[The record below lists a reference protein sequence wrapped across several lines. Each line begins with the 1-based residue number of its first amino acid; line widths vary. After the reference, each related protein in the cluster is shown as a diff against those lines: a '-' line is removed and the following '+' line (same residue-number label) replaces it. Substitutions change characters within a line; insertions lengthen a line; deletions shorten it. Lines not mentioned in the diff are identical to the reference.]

1 MKSYIKY
8 IVYGA
13 LAVFILLV
21 AVATYIGLFYTVDNY
36 IDSKIDQ
43 AISKQELVQGSFEQD
58 SNIHDVIIVKE
69 ILTKNLEPYTVI
81 IRSQQHYDEC
91 RLSVSESTQIAHAI
105 RDYMANVTFDNKDA
119 SDFKKITDHIKG
131 IANKYNIKVYDVRFT
146 QPNKRDLWYKYAE

>member
-36 IDSKIDQ
+36 IDGKIDQ
-43 AISKQELVQGSFEQD
+43 AISKQALVQD

-81 IRSQQHYDEC
+81 VRSQQHYDEC

-105 RDYMANVTFDNKDA
+105 RDYMANVTFDNKDKNG
-119 SDFKKITDHIKG
+119 FKQITDHIKG

-146 QPNKRDLWYKYAE
+146 QPNKRDLWYKYEE

>member
-8 IVYGA
+8 IVYGV

-21 AVATYIGLFYTVDNY
+21 TVATYIGLFYAVDNY
-36 IDSKIDQ
+36 IDGKIDQ
-43 AISKQELVQGSFEQD
+43 AISKQELVQD
-58 SNIHDVIIVKE
+58 SIEESNVHDVIIVKD

-81 IRSQQHYDEC
+81 VRSQQHYDEC
-91 RLSVSESTQIAHAI
+91 RLSVSESTQIAHDI

-131 IANKYNIKVYDVRFT
+131 IANKYSIKVYDVRFT
-146 QPNKRDLWYKYAE
+146 QPNKRDLWYKYEE

>member
-21 AVATYIGLFYTVDNY
+21 AVATYIGLFYAFDNY
-36 IDSKIDQ
+36 IDDKIDQ
-43 AISKQELVQGSFEQD
+43 AVAKQEVVMDD
-58 SNIHDVIIVKE
+58 SNIHDVIIVKD

-81 IRSQQHYDEC
+81 VRSQQHYDEC
-91 RLSVSESTQIAHAI
+91 RLSVSESTQIAHDI
-105 RDYMANVTFDNKDA
+105 RDYMANVTFDNIDKNG
-119 SDFKKITDHIKG
+119 FKQITDHIKG

-146 QPNKRDLWYKYAE
+146 QQNKRDIFYKYIEE

>member
-21 AVATYIGLFYTVDNY
+21 AVATYIGLFYAFDNY
-36 IDSKIDQ
+36 IDDKIDQ
-43 AISKQELVQGSFEQD
+43 AVAKQEVVMDD
-58 SNIHDVIIVKE
+58 SNIHDVIIVKD

-81 IRSQQHYDEC
+81 VRSQQHYDEC
-91 RLSVSESTQIAHAI
+91 RLSVSESTQIAHDI
-105 RDYMANVTFDNKDA
+105 RDYMANMTFDNIDKN
-119 SDFKKITDHIKG
+119 DFKQITDHIKG

-146 QPNKRDLWYKYAE
+146 QQNKRDIFYKYIEE

>member
-36 IDSKIDQ
+36 IDGKIDQ
-43 AISKQELVQGSFEQD
+43 AISKQELVQD

-81 IRSQQHYDEC
+81 VRSQQHYDEC

-105 RDYMANVTFDNKDA
+105 RDYMANVTFDNKDKNG
-119 SDFKKITDHIKG
+119 FKQITDHIKG

-146 QPNKRDLWYKYAE
+146 QPNKRDLWYKYEE

>member
-1 MKSYIKY
+1 MKSGIKY

-13 LAVFILLV
+13 LGVFILLV

-43 AISKQELVQGSFEQD
+43 AISKQELVQD
-58 SNIHDVIIVKE
+58 SNVHDVIIVKE
-69 ILTKNLEPYTVI
+69 ILLKNFETYTVI
-81 IRSQQHYDEC
+81 VRSQQHYDEC

-105 RDYMANVTFDNKDA
+105 RDYMTNVTFDNIDKN
-119 SDFKKITDHIKG
+119 DFKQITDHIKG

-146 QPNKRDLWYKYAE
+146 QPNKRDLWYKYEE

>member
-36 IDSKIDQ
+36 IDGKIDQ
-43 AISKQELVQGSFEQD
+43 AISKQELVQD

-81 IRSQQHYDEC
+81 VRSQQHYDEC

-105 RDYMANVTFDNKDA
+105 RDYMANVTFDNKDKNG
-119 SDFKKITDHIKG
+119 FKQITDHIKG

>member
-21 AVATYIGLFYTVDNY
+21 AVATYIGLFYAFDNY
-36 IDSKIDQ
+36 IDDKIDQ
-43 AISKQELVQGSFEQD
+43 AVAKQEVVMDD
-58 SNIHDVIIVKE
+58 SNIHDVIIVKD
-69 ILTKNLEPYTVI
+69 ILIKNLEPYTVI
-81 IRSQQHYDEC
+81 VRSQQHYDEC

-105 RDYMANVTFDNKDA
+105 RDYMLTVTFDNKDA
-119 SDFKKITDHIKG
+119 TDFKQITDHIKG

-146 QPNKRDLWYKYAE
+146 QPNKRDIFYKYIEE

>member
-36 IDSKIDQ
+36 IDGKIDQ
-43 AISKQELVQGSFEQD
+43 AISKQELVQD

-81 IRSQQHYDEC
+81 VRSQQHYDEC

-105 RDYMANVTFDNKDA
+105 RDYMANVTFGNIDKNG
-119 SDFKKITDHIKG
+119 FKQITDHIKG

-146 QPNKRDLWYKYAE
+146 QPNKRDLWYKYEE

>member
-36 IDSKIDQ
+36 IDGKIDQ
-43 AISKQELVQGSFEQD
+43 AISKQELVQD
-58 SNIHDVIIVKE
+58 SNIHDVIIVKD

-81 IRSQQHYDEC
+81 VRSQQHYDEC

-105 RDYMANVTFDNKDA
+105 RDYMANVTFNNIDKN
-119 SDFKKITDHIKG
+119 DFKQITYHIKG

-146 QPNKRDLWYKYAE
+146 QPNKRDLWYKYEE